1 VAEGVQTASNA
12 NALAQFDLIAV
23 QPLDMPSFQ
32 YACTSLCMP
41 SATSIDII
49 TLDLASSARLPFH
62 LKRSLVLNAIQ
73 QGVVFELVYGVTL
86 RTAGP
91 SVPKDAR
98 RNVFA
103 SAKELVRITKGRGLI
118 LSSAVQN
125 CMELR
130 AAPDLIALAN
140 SCMGME
146 AARAK
151 MALEENARQAVLTGY
166 SKRRAH
172 KGTIK
177 GPVVSVESLGRKR
190 AAPDDDT
197 EAGGDPKRARV
208 DEAPTGPG
216 QSATV

>member
-1 VAEGVQTASNA
+1 
-12 NALAQFDLIAV
+12 LIAV

-86 RTAGP
+86 RTA
-91 SVPKDAR
+91 VPKDAR

-103 SAKELVRITKGRGLI
+103 SAKELVRITKGKGLL

-130 AAPDLIALAN
+130 AAPDLIALAS

-151 MALEENARQAVLTGY
+151 MALEENARQVVLAGY